1 MLTLPHEPHDLDE
14 PSMVEPH
21 LGHVEC
27 AFATRTGEECILEE
41 CGCGCDCGSAAGWCW
56 RVGLEGQGG
65 VDIGVSRLRRARSDD
80 GARALA
86 LLGGA
91 DGVVACERG

>member
-41 CGCGCDCGSAAGWCW
+41 CVLVIVVVVVVVIVGVLLAGVGELGW
-56 RVGLEGQGG
+56 RGKVGL
-65 VDIGVSRLRRARSDD
+65 ISVSA
-80 GARALA
+80 G
-86 LLGGA
+86 
-91 DGVVACERG
+91 